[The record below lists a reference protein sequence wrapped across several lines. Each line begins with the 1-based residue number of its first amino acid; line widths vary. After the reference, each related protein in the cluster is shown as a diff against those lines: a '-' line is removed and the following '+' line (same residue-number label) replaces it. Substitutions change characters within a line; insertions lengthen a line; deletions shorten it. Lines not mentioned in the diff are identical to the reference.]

1 MTDQTKTDAASDKAA
16 RATAEKAAKEALD
29 RGRAA
34 LSSGISSKE
43 RTEAAK
49 AAGCNPE
56 EVIGFKRYEDRLV
69 VVVHDAVSVRKVEVP
84 AKAA

>member
-1 MTDQTKTDAASDKAA
+1 MTDAAKNEAAAEKAA
-16 RATAEKAAKEALD
+16 RATAEKAAKESLD

-34 LSSGISSKE
+34 LSAGISSKE
-43 RTEAAK
+43 RNEAAK

-69 VVVHDAVSVRKVEVP
+69 VVVHDATSVTKVEVP
-84 AKAA
+84 TKAA